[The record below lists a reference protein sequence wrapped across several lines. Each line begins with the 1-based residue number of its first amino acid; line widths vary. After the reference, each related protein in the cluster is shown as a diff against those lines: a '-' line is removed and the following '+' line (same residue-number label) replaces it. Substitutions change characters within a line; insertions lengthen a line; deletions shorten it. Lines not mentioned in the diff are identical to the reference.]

1 MDPVQVIRPDL
12 VLVDW
17 GPMTLTIA
25 AWQGGE
31 PRPVMAAQAARAA
44 LRCLKVLAE
53 FQGYMRRRVRE
64 LPAGRPL
71 PPVVERAARACRTVD
86 SGLAPLAAVAGA
98 VADEVAEFALALGA
112 DRVVV
117 NNGGD
122 IAVRLSPGQSLRV
135 GVKPP
140 DAPEGEPSPLM
151 GRLNLRGGDGIGGV
165 ASSGWRGR
173 SHSSGVA
180 DLVTVWA
187 TSAAQADA
195 AATALGNAAQAQ
207 DPGSESAPAQ
217 DIDPDCGLGGQKVT
231 TKVGPLPRTQ
241 RLAALRGARDLA
253 RRLHRRGLIVGC
265 LVLVQGEALLLDQ
278 GQRITLAGPAAAAKL
293 LAA

>member
-1 MDPVQVIRPDL
+1 
-12 VLVDW
+12 
-17 GPMTLTIA
+17 MTLTIS
-25 AWQGGE
+25 AWQGNE
-31 PRPVMAAQAARAA
+31 ARPVMAAQAARAA
-44 LRCLKVLAE
+44 LRCLAVLAE
-53 FQGYMRRRVRE
+53 FQGYMRRRMRG

-71 PPVVERAARACRTVD
+71 PPVVDRAAQACRAVD
-86 SGLAPLAAVAGA
+86 SGLTPLAAVAGA

-122 IAVRLSPGQSLRV
+122 IAVRLSSGQSLRV

-140 DAPEGEPSPLM
+140 DPKQGQDSPIM

-165 ASSGWRGR
+165 ASSGWQGR

-187 TSAAQADA
+187 MSAAQADA
-195 AATALGNAAQAQ
+195 AATALGNAAQTHGAKT
-207 DPGSESAPAQ
+207 ESVPAQ
-217 DIDPDCGLGGQKVT
+217 DIDPNDGLGEQKVT
-231 TKVGPLPRTQ
+231 IQVGPLSREQ
-241 RLAALRGARDLA
+241 RLAALRGARSLA
-253 RRLHRRGLIVGC
+253 RRLHGRGLIIGC

-278 GQRITLAGPAAAAKL
+278 GQRITLAGPAASAKL

>member
-1 MDPVQVIRPDL
+1 
-12 VLVDW
+12 
-17 GPMTLTIA
+17 MTLTIS
-25 AWQGGE
+25 AWQGGQS
-31 PRPVMAAQAARAA
+31 RPVMAAQAARAA

-53 FQGYMRRRVRE
+53 FQGYMRRRMRE
-64 LPAGRPL
+64 LPAGRLL
-71 PPVVERAARACRTVD
+71 PPVVERAASACRAVD
-86 SGLAPLAAVAGA
+86 VELTPLAAVAGA
-98 VADEVAEFALALGA
+98 VADEVADFALGLGA

-122 IAVRLSPGQSLRV
+122 IAVRLAPEQVLRV

-140 DAPEGEPSPLM
+140 EREEGEASPIM

-165 ASSGWRGR
+165 ASSGWQGR

-187 TSAAQADA
+187 GSAALADA

-207 DPGSESAPAQ
+207 GPQLESAPAIE
-217 DIDPDCGLGGQKVT
+217 IDPDSGLGEQRIT
-231 TKVGPLPRTQ
+231 TKVGPLIHEQ
-241 RLAALRGARDLA
+241 RLAALQGAREVA
-253 RRLHRRGLIVGC
+253 QGLHGQGLITGC

-278 GQRITLAGPAAAAKL
+278 GRRITLAGPAASAKL

>member
-1 MDPVQVIRPDL
+1 MQVIAPDL

-25 AWQGGE
+25 AWQGNE
-31 PRPVMAAQAARAA
+31 ARPVMAAQAARAA
-44 LRCLKVLAE
+44 LRCLKVLAD
-53 FQGYMRRRVRE
+53 FQGYMRRRVRD

-71 PPVVERAARACRTVD
+71 PPVVERAAKACRAVD
-86 SGLAPLAAVAGA
+86 GGLTPLAAVAGA
-98 VADEVAEFALALGA
+98 VADEVADFALALGA
-112 DRVVV
+112 DKVVV

-122 IAVRLSPGQSLRV
+122 IAARLSPGQALRV
-135 GVKPP
+135 GIKPP
-140 DAPEGEPSPLM
+140 DSAEGEALPLM
-151 GRLNLRGGDGIGGV
+151 GRLKLRGGDGIGGV
-165 ASSGWRGR
+165 ASSGWQGR

-187 TSAAQADA
+187 ASAALADA
-195 AATALGNAAQAQ
+195 AATALGNAAQAHG
-207 DPGSESAPAQ
+207 PETESSSAK
-217 DIDPDCGLGGQKVT
+217 DIDPDSGLGRQKVT
-231 TKVGPLPRTQ
+231 TQVGRLNREQ

-253 RRLHRRGLIVGC
+253 HRLHGRGLIRGC

-278 GQRITLAGPAAAAKL
+278 NQRITLAGPAASARL

>member
-1 MDPVQVIRPDL
+1 
-12 VLVDW
+12 
-17 GPMTLTIA
+17 MTLTIS
-25 AWQGGE
+25 AWQGGKA
-31 PRPVMAAQAARAA
+31 RPVMAAQAARAA
-44 LRCLKVLAE
+44 LRCLAVMAE
-53 FQGYMRRRVRE
+53 FQGYMRRRMRE

-71 PPVVERAARACRTVD
+71 PPVVDRAAQACRAVD
-86 SGLAPLAAVAGA
+86 SGLTPLAAVAGA

-122 IAVRLSPGQSLRV
+122 IAVRLSSGQSLRV

-140 DAPEGEPSPLM
+140 DPEQDQASPIM

-165 ASSGWRGR
+165 ASSGWQGR

-180 DLVTVWA
+180 DLVTVWGS
-187 TSAAQADA
+187 SAAQADA
-195 AATALGNAAQAQ
+195 AATALGNAAQA
-207 DPGSESAPAQ
+207 PGAESAPAQ
-217 DIDPDCGLGGQKVT
+217 DIDPDSGLGEQKLT
-231 TKVGPLPRTQ
+231 TQVGPLPREQ
-241 RLAALRGARDLA
+241 RLAALRGAREVA
-253 RRLHRRGLIVGC
+253 HRLHGQGIIIGC

-278 GQRITLAGPAAAAKL
+278 GRRITLAGPAASAKL

>member
-1 MDPVQVIRPDL
+1 LEPVQVIRPDL

-17 GPMTLTIA
+17 GPMTLTIS
-25 AWQGGE
+25 AWQGGQA
-31 PRPVMAAQAARAA
+31 RPVMAAQAARAA
-44 LRCLKVLAE
+44 LRCLAVLAE
-53 FQGYMRRRVRE
+53 FQGYMRRRMSD

-71 PPVVERAARACRTVD
+71 PPVVERAAQACRAVD
-86 SGLAPLAAVAGA
+86 AELTPLAAVAGA
-98 VADEVAEFALALGA
+98 VADEVADFTLSLGA

-122 IAVRLSPGQSLRV
+122 IAVRLAPGQSLRV
-135 GVKPP
+135 GVRPP
-140 DAPEGEPSPLM
+140 EREEGEASPLM

-165 ASSGWRGR
+165 ASSGWQGR

-187 TSAAQADA
+187 GNAALADA

-207 DPGSESAPAQ
+207 GPEMESAPARE
-217 DIDPDCGLGGQKVT
+217 IDPDSGLGDQRII
-231 TKVGPLPRTQ
+231 TKVGPLPREQ
-241 RLAALRGARDLA
+241 RLAALRGAREA
-253 RRLHRRGLIVGC
+253 AHRLHGQGLITGC

-278 GQRITLAGPAAAAKL
+278 GQRIALAGPAASAKL

>member
-1 MDPVQVIRPDL
+1 MEPVQVIRPDL

-17 GPMTLTIA
+17 GPMTLTIS
-25 AWQGGE
+25 AWQGGQA
-31 PRPVMAAQAARAA
+31 RPVMAAQAARAA
-44 LRCLKVLAE
+44 LRCLAVLAE
-53 FQGYMRRRVRE
+53 FQGYMRRRMRE

-71 PPVVERAARACRTVD
+71 PMVVERAASACRAVD
-86 SGLAPLAAVAGA
+86 SGLTPLAAVAGA

-122 IAVRLSPGQSLRV
+122 IAVRLSPGQCLRV

-140 DAPEGEPSPLM
+140 DSEHGEASPIM

-165 ASSGWRGR
+165 ASSGWQGR

-187 TSAAQADA
+187 VSAAQADA
-195 AATALGNAAQAQ
+195 AATALGNAAQAHG
-207 DPGSESAPAQ
+207 PESKSTPAQ
-217 DIDPDCGLGGQKVT
+217 DIDPDSGLGDQRIT
-231 TKVGPLPRTQ
+231 TQVGPLPREQ
-241 RLAALRGARDLA
+241 RLAALRGAREVA
-253 RRLHRRGLIVGC
+253 HRLHGQGIITGC

-278 GQRITLAGPAAAAKL
+278 GQRITLAGPAASAKL

>member
-1 MDPVQVIRPDL
+1 
-12 VLVDW
+12 
-17 GPMTLTIA
+17 MTLTIA

-31 PRPVMAAQAARAA
+31 ARPVMAAQAARAA

-53 FQGYMRRRVRE
+53 FQGYLRRRVRE

-71 PPVVERAARACRTVD
+71 PPLVERAARACRAVD
-86 SGLAPLAAVAGA
+86 SGLTPLAAVAGA

-122 IAVRLSPGQSLRV
+122 IAVRLSPGQTLGV

-140 DAPEGEPSPLM
+140 DPEQGEPSPLM
-151 GRLNLRGGDGIGGV
+151 GRLNLRGGDGVGGV
-165 ASSGWRGR
+165 ASSGWQGR

-187 TSAAQADA
+187 VSAAQADA
-195 AATALGNAAQAQ
+195 AATALGNAAQAHG
-207 DPGSESAPAQ
+207 PESRSMPAQ
-217 DIDPDCGLGGQKVT
+217 EIDPDSGLGDQKIT
-231 TKVGPLPRTQ
+231 TQVGPLPREK
-241 RLAALRGARDLA
+241 RLVALRGARDLA
-253 RRLHRRGLIVGC
+253 RRLHGRGLIIGC
-265 LVLVQGEALLLDQ
+265 LVLVQGEALLLDH
-278 GQRITLAGPAAAAKL
+278 GRRISLTGPAASAKL

>member
-1 MDPVQVIRPDL
+1 
-12 VLVDW
+12 
-17 GPMTLTIA
+17 MTLTIS
-25 AWQGGE
+25 AWQGGQA
-31 PRPVMAAQAARAA
+31 RPVMAAQAARAA

-53 FQGYMRRRVRE
+53 FQGYMRRRMRE

-71 PPVVERAARACRTVD
+71 PPVVERAAQACRAVD
-86 SGLAPLAAVAGA
+86 VELTPLAAVAGA
-98 VADEVAEFALALGA
+98 VADEVADFALGLGA

-122 IAVRLSPGQSLRV
+122 IAVRLAPGQSLRV
-135 GVKPP
+135 GVRPP
-140 DAPEGEPSPLM
+140 EREEGEASPLM

-165 ASSGWRGR
+165 ASSGWQGR

-187 TSAAQADA
+187 GNATLADA

-207 DPGSESAPAQ
+207 GPELESAPAREL
-217 DIDPDCGLGGQKVT
+217 DPDSGLGDQRIT
-231 TKVGPLPRTQ
+231 TKVGSMPGEQ
-241 RLAALRGARDLA
+241 RLAALRGAREVA
-253 RRLHRRGLIVGC
+253 QRLHGQGLITGC

-278 GQRITLAGPAAAAKL
+278 DRRISLAGPAASAKL

>member
-1 MDPVQVIRPDL
+1 MEPVQVIRSDL

-17 GPMTLTIA
+17 GPMTLTIS
-25 AWQGGE
+25 AWQGGQA
-31 PRPVMAAQAARAA
+31 RPVMAAQAARAA
-44 LRCLKVLAE
+44 LRCLKILAD
-53 FQGYMRRRVRE
+53 FQGYMRRRMRE

-71 PPVVERAARACRTVD
+71 PPVVERAAQACRAVD
-86 SGLAPLAAVAGA
+86 SSLTPLAAVAGA
-98 VADEVAEFALALGA
+98 VADEVADFALNLGA

-122 IAVRLSPGQSLRV
+122 IAVRLQPGQSLRV

-140 DAPEGEPSPLM
+140 DSEQGEGSPLM

-165 ASSGWRGR
+165 ASSGWQGR
-173 SHSSGVA
+173 SFSAGVA

-187 TSAAQADA
+187 ASAAQADA

-207 DPGSESAPAQ
+207 SAQSAPAQ
-217 DIDPDCGLGGQKVT
+217 DIEPDCGLGKQQVT
-231 TKVGPLPRTQ
+231 TQVGPLPREE
-241 RLAALRGARDLA
+241 RLAALRRARDLS
-253 RRLHRRGLIVGC
+253 RRLHARGLIIGC
-265 LVLVQGEALLLDQ
+265 LVLVQGEALLLDR
-278 GQRITLAGPAAAAKL
+278 GQRIALAGPAAAAKL

>member
-1 MDPVQVIRPDL
+1 MQVIRPDL

-25 AWQGGE
+25 AWQDGE
-31 PRPVMAAQAARAA
+31 ARPVMAAQAARAA
-44 LRCLKVLAE
+44 LRCLKVMAE
-53 FQGYMRRRVRE
+53 FQGYLRRRMRE

-71 PPVVERAARACRTVD
+71 PPLVARAARACRAVD
-86 SGLAPLAAVAGA
+86 SGLTPLAAVAGA
-98 VADEVAEFALALGA
+98 VADEVADFAQSLGA

-122 IAVRLSPGQSLRV
+122 IAVRLAPGQSLRV

-140 DAPEGEPSPLM
+140 DRAEGEASPLM
-151 GRLNLRGGDGIGGV
+151 GRLRLRGGEGIGGV
-165 ASSGWRGR
+165 ASSGWQGR

-187 TSAAQADA
+187 ASAAQADA
-195 AATALGNAAQAQ
+195 AATALGNAAQAH
-207 DPGSESAPAQ
+207 DPAACSCSAQ
-217 DIDPDCGLGGQKVT
+217 EIDPDSGLGRQKVT
-231 TKVGPLPRTQ
+231 TSVGPLPREQ
-241 RLAALRGARDLA
+241 RLAALRGARNLA
-253 RRLHRRGLIVGC
+253 LRLHTRGLIKGC

-278 GQRITLAGPAAAAKL
+278 AERITLTGPAATAKL

>member
-1 MDPVQVIRPDL
+1 
-12 VLVDW
+12 
-17 GPMTLTIA
+17 
-25 AWQGGE
+25 
-31 PRPVMAAQAARAA
+31 MAAQAARAA

-53 FQGYMRRRVRE
+53 FQGYLRRRMRE

-71 PPVVERAARACRTVD
+71 PPVVRRAAQACRAVD
-86 SGLAPLAAVAGA
+86 SGLTPLAAVAGA
-98 VADEVAEFALALGA
+98 VADEVADFALALGA

-122 IAVRLSPGQSLRV
+122 IAVRLSPGQALRV
-135 GVKPP
+135 GVEPP
-140 DAPEGEPSPLM
+140 GQDEGGPSPVM
-151 GRLNLRGGDGIGGV
+151 GRLNLCGGDGIGGV

-187 TSAAQADA
+187 RSAARADA

-207 DPGSESAPAQ
+207 GDESRSVTAQ
-217 DIDPDCGLGGQKVT
+217 EIDPDSGLGGQRVT
-231 TKVGPLPRTQ
+231 TQVGPLSRSQ

-253 RRLHRRGLIVGC
+253 RRLHGRGLIMGC

-278 GQRITLAGPAAAAKL
+278 GRRIVLEGPAAAAKL

>member
-1 MDPVQVIRPDL
+1 
-12 VLVDW
+12 
-17 GPMTLTIA
+17 MTLTIA

-31 PRPVMAAQAARAA
+31 ARPVMAAQAARAA

-71 PPVVERAARACRTVD
+71 PPVVERAARACRAVD
-86 SGLAPLAAVAGA
+86 SGLTPLAAVAGA

-122 IAVRLSPGQSLRV
+122 IAVRLSPGQALRV

-140 DAPEGEPSPLM
+140 DSEEGEASPLM
-151 GRLNLRGGDGIGGV
+151 GRLSLRGGDGIGGV
-165 ASSGWRGR
+165 ASSGWQGR

-180 DLVTVWA
+180 DLVTAWA

-207 DPGSESAPAQ
+207 GPHSESAPAQ
-217 DIDPDCGLGGQKVT
+217 DIDPDCGLGEQKVT

-253 RRLHRRGLIVGC
+253 QRLHRRGLIVGC

-278 GQRITLAGPAAAAKL
+278 GQRISLAGPAASAKL

>member
-1 MDPVQVIRPDL
+1 MEPVQVIRPDL

-17 GPMTLTIA
+17 GPMTLTIS
-25 AWQGGE
+25 AWQGGQA
-31 PRPVMAAQAARAA
+31 RPVMAAQAARAA

-53 FQGYMRRRVRE
+53 FQGYMRRRMRE

-71 PPVVERAARACRTVD
+71 PLVVERAASACRAVD
-86 SGLAPLAAVAGA
+86 GGLTPLAAVAGA
-98 VADEVAEFALALGA
+98 VADEVADFALSLGA

-140 DAPEGEPSPLM
+140 DPEEGNASLLM

-165 ASSGWRGR
+165 ASSGWQGR

-187 TSAAQADA
+187 KSAAQADA

-207 DPGSESAPAQ
+207 GPELESAPAREL
-217 DIDPDCGLGGQKVT
+217 DPDSGLGEQRIT
-231 TKVGPLPRTQ
+231 TNVGTLPREQ
-241 RLAALRGARDLA
+241 RLAALRGAREVA
-253 RRLHRRGLIVGC
+253 HRLHGQGLITGC

-278 GQRITLAGPAAAAKL
+278 GQRITLAGPAASAKL